1 MLEVLFGESEAGSMK
16 TIGKQTVCLGFM
28 LDIGDIAVSVDS
40 EYRKNLIYEMMYKY
54 IAEGRIG
61 VVEDSKRKY
70 WRTIRLSEMEE
81 GE

>member
-28 LDIGDIAVSVDS
+28 LDIGDI
-40 EYRKNLIYEMMYKY
+40 
-54 IAEGRIG
+54 
-61 VVEDSKRKY
+61 KRKY